1 MHLILYSWH
10 FHKSVKKIK
19 RRRRAKGEISTG
31 RGRCMCVWWLA
42 TDRLFDWMIDSF
54 QCTVEEPG
62 ELERERGSWRNR
74 MGAILI
80 DRWVILWS
88 GREREKKKSLIIYRL
103 HQVGLNGRRRC
114 CSGCCIVSAVANDGG
129 INDSYTNERAHS
141 TWRRPLRTRPVLEP
155 ATSESRTDS

>member
-1 MHLILYSWH
+1 
-10 FHKSVKKIK
+10 
-19 RRRRAKGEISTG
+19 
-31 RGRCMCVWWLA
+31 
-42 TDRLFDWMIDSF
+42 
-54 QCTVEEPG
+54 
-62 ELERERGSWRNR
+62 

-155 ATSESRTDS
+155 ATASESRTDSQVSLYTLSFFFFFILLFTSAAAASLFHMEEETRGSVVDWLSRLVESNRKPIMPNAGRQ